1 MANFKVI
8 QQIAYFA
15 PGVERNAETAEQRKV
30 ANPGD
35 VIEAEDIAE
44 DEAAALLAS
53 GSIEETRA
61 TPKTV
66 EPPDEDE

>member
-1 MANFKVI
+1 MANYKVI

-15 PGVERNAETAEQRKV
+15 PNVERNAETAEQRKV

-35 VIEAEDIAE
+35 VIESDDIAG